1 MTRKATRD
9 DLPAI
14 VDAMAH
20 AFYDDP
26 VFRWLFPEDDRR
38 LAQMRK
44 YFRGRARALSRQ
56 DEIYTVDGG
65 QAAAMWAR
73 PGQWRDPPLEVA
85 RQFAALAPML
95 WKRAARSLRGLHEI
109 ESRHPSTP
117 HWYLS
122 VLGTHPDRQCQ
133 GLGSAVL
140 QPILGECDRLE
151 IPAYLETGTE
161 RNVSFYARHGFKV
174 TEQIELPD
182 GPPMW
187 LMWRDPR

>member
-1 MTRKATRD
+1 VIRKATRD

-26 VFRWLFPEDDRR
+26 VFRWLFPDDDRR
-38 LAQMRK
+38 LAQSRK
-44 YFRGRARALSRQ
+44 YFGGRARALARQ

-65 QAAAMWAR
+65 KAAAMWAR
-73 PGQWRDPPLEVA
+73 PGEWQDPPLEVA
-85 RQFAALAPML
+85 RQFAALVPAL
-95 WKRAARSLRGLHEI
+95 WKRAGRSLAGLHAI
-109 ESRHPSTP
+109 ESRHPSEP

-122 VLGTHPDRQCQ
+122 VLGAHPDCQ
-133 GLGSAVL
+133 GEGFGSALL
-140 QPILGECDRLE
+140 QPILAECDRLE
-151 IPAYLETGTE
+151 IPAYLETGKE
-161 RNVSFYARHGFKV
+161 RNVDFYTRQGFAV
-174 TEQIELPD
+174 TEQIDLPD